1 MKNVQNGGSSD
12 GGATLLSYR
21 LDGSGEALLLLN
33 GGLMSMVSWD
43 RIVGQLSRSYQVL
56 RCDLRGQLLSPG
68 SPHPHLDGHVDDLI
82 CLLDSL
88 DMGRA
93 HVIGTSFGAEV
104 GLLLAA
110 QHSSRITSLVA
121 ATAADVFVGVDEFL
135 AWSSPLRDASR
146 IAAAGGDRMGFYDR
160 LTERLYSRGYIEAHR
175 DELDVR
181 RRQVAALPDSWF
193 AAADRLLATLE
204 TLDLRSYLPQISCP
218 TLVLIAELDELVP
231 PMRSMALA
239 EGIRGSRVK
248 FFKGSGHALV
258 FEHPGQFA
266 EICLDFLSS
275 VEKQATQS

>member
-1 MKNVQNGGSSD
+1 MEDEVVTADAN
-12 GGATLLSYR
+12 LLSYR
-21 LDGSGEALLLLN
+21 LDGSGETLLLLN

-43 RIVGQLSRSYQVL
+43 RIVTQLSMSYQVL

-82 CLLDSL
+82 CLLDTL
-88 DMGRA
+88 DMSRT

-110 QHSSRITSLVA
+110 QHSSRVTSLVA

-135 AWSSPLRDASR
+135 GWSSPLRDASR

-160 LTERLYSRGYIEAHR
+160 LTERLYSRTYIEAHR
-175 DELDVR
+175 DEIEAR
-181 RRQVAALPDSWF
+181 RQQVAALPDSWF

-204 TLDLRSYLPQISCP
+204 TLDLRPFLPQISCP

-231 PMRSMALA
+231 QTRSMALA
-239 EGIRGSRVK
+239 EGIRGSRAEVVR
-248 FFKGSGHALV
+248 GSGHVLV
-258 FEHPGQFA
+258 LEHPEQFV

-275 VEKQATQS
+275 VAKQANKS